1 MRPRCLLHPEIP
13 TLNHGPGNRGQ
24 RDDSTIAARGQTSH
38 EDAHS
43 LKLPARADV
52 QIWAAGTG
60 GGHLSVA
67 TALAQALISAGEGR
81 VTVALDDPT
90 RDQIGRTSRALARAY
105 GPLVR
110 TSPALWGLVFRGF
123 SHRTLSSRLDRF
135 LLQQLVPAMAA
146 RTRLRSPRVVVS
158 CHPLLGPAARRSAAL
173 TTAGAYP
180 ALVTVMT
187 DLVGGHQGWL
197 SPRPDAILTATD
209 GATKWCLDHGVPAH
223 LIRETGL
230 PIDPGLSPGPSRSD
244 RRALRRS
251 LGLDPDRLCVL
262 VGGGAEGV
270 GGLRQWAR
278 WIGASGLPLQ
288 VVVAC
293 GHNRRLLHWLQ
304 RQPPATATIA
314 LDFQPSLTPWF
325 QAADVYLGKPGPST
339 LAEAAAAGLAILV
352 CQALPGQ
359 EELNGPALIAA
370 GAGRRIQSRVDLLR
384 TLSRFCLA
392 DDPLLAELQRGALAW
407 ARPDAASRAAEV
419 VLSFLERSASLA
431 ASPPQARSA
440 AG

>member
-13 TLNHGPGNRGQ
+13 TLNHGLGNRGQ
-24 RDDSTIAARGQTSH
+24 RDDSTIAVRGQTSH
-38 EDAHS
+38 EDALS
-43 LKLPARADV
+43 LKQPAHADV
-52 QIWAAGTG
+52 QIWAVGTG

-67 TALAQALISAGEGR
+67 QALARALVSRGESK

-90 RDQIGRTSRALARAY
+90 QDQIGRTSRAMARAY

-123 SHRTLSSRLDRF
+123 SHPTLSSRLDRF
-135 LLQQLVPAMAA
+135 LLRQLVPAMAL
-146 RTRLRSPRVVVS
+146 RTRLRSPRVVIN
-158 CHPLLGPAARRSAAL
+158 CHPLLGPAASRAASGTL
-173 TTAGAYP
+173 AGATP

-187 DLVGGHQGWL
+187 DLVGGHEGWL
-197 SPRPDAILTATD
+197 APRPDAMLTATTE
-209 GATKWCLDHGVPAH
+209 ATQWCLDRGVPAH

-230 PIDPGLSPGPSRSD
+230 PIDPDLGSNSAGTD
-244 RRALRRS
+244 RKALRRR
-251 LGLDPDRLCVL
+251 LGLDPDLLCVL

-270 GGLRQWAR
+270 GSLRRWAR

-293 GHNRRLLHWLQ
+293 GHNRRVLNWLR
-304 RQPPATATIA
+304 RQPPSATISA
-314 LDFQPSLTPWF
+314 LDFQTSLTPWF

-359 EELNGPALIAA
+359 EELNGPALISA
-370 GAGRRIQSRVDLLR
+370 GGGRGVQRRLDLLR
-384 TLSRFCLA
+384 TLSRLCRP

-407 ARPDAASRAAEV
+407 ARPDAASRAADV
-419 VLSFLERSASLA
+419 VLSFLMRSEGLA

>member
-13 TLNHGPGNRGQ
+13 TLNHGLGNRGQ

-38 EDAHS
+38 EDAQS
-43 LKLPARADV
+43 LKETTHADV
-52 QIWAAGTG
+52 QIWAVGTG
-60 GGHLSVA
+60 GGHVSVA
-67 TALAQALISAGEGR
+67 QALAQALVSGCEGR

-90 RDQIGRTSRALARAY
+90 QDQIGRTSRALARAY

-123 SHRTLSSRLDRF
+123 SRPSVSSRLDRF
-135 LLQQLVPAMAA
+135 LLRQLVPAMAV
-146 RTRLRSPRVVVS
+146 RTRLRSPRVVVN
-158 CHPLLGPAARRSAAL
+158 CHPLLGPAAHRAASV
-173 TTAGAYP
+173 TAAGATP

-197 SPRPDAILTATD
+197 SPRPDAILTATE
-209 GATKWCLDHGVPAH
+209 GATKWCLDHGVPGD

-230 PIDPGLSPGPSRSD
+230 PIDPALAWNAPRSD
-244 RRALRRS
+244 RKALRQS
-251 LGLDPDRLCVL
+251 LGLDPDRVCVL

-270 GGLRQWAR
+270 GSLRQWAH
-278 WIGASGLPLQ
+278 WLGTSGLPLQ

-304 RQPPATATIA
+304 RQPATATTIP

-325 QAADVYLGKPGPST
+325 QAADVYLGKAGPST

-370 GAGRRIQSRVDLLR
+370 GAGRRIRGRVDLLR
-384 TLSRFCLA
+384 TLSRFCQP

-407 ARPDAASRAAEV
+407 ARPDAARRAADV
-419 VLSFLERSASLA
+419 VLSFLERSAGLA
-431 ASPPQARSA
+431 GSRPRARSA